1 MKKKIG
7 NKKTYK
13 SFEKEHQYYKCNR
26 YIIVDPKFVMVLD
39 LSLFIYFNLLD
50 LMFYRIIRIN
60 FFFSFLGKES
70 LVFFLKEEEVLDILV
85 EELFLLAPND
95 L

>member
-1 MKKKIG
+1 
-7 NKKTYK
+7 
-13 SFEKEHQYYKCNR
+13 
-26 YIIVDPKFVMVLD
+26 MVLD

-50 LMFYRIIRIN
+50 LIFYRIIRIN

-70 LVFFLKEEEVLDILV
+70 LVFFLKEKEVLDILV
-85 EELFLLAPND
+85 EELFLRVPND

>member
-1 MKKKIG
+1 
-7 NKKTYK
+7 
-13 SFEKEHQYYKCNR
+13 
-26 YIIVDPKFVMVLD
+26 MVLD

-50 LMFYRIIRIN
+50 LIFYRIIRIN
-60 FFFSFLGKES
+60 FFFSLLGKER

-85 EELFLLAPND
+85 EELFLRAPND